1 MSLEHCVLE
10 AAKSWFQ
17 NKFTSTASVCVKP
30 VMGWIFGVRVVIVQ
44 KWGTVVW
51 PCHLE
56 RQQDQKSVSNQHILI
71 PRSFQLTSSSCC
83 SIFHYLGLKKKLR
96 MELFEYTH
104 GKEMLYFQCCFYVFG
119 VKRTFQGFRRRA
131 ETSDVATWRAAPS
144 SARLNN
150 N

>member
-1 MSLEHCVLE
+1 M
-10 AAKSWFQ
+10 
-17 NKFTSTASVCVKP
+17 CVKP

-56 RQQDQKSVSNQHILI
+56 RQQDWKSVSNQHILI

-119 VKRTFQGFRRRA
+119 VKRTFQGFRRRP
-131 ETSDVATWRAAPS
+131 ETSDVATWRAAPPF
-144 SARLNN
+144 ARLNN